1 MPTAPTAV
9 TTAPTAPDRADR
21 ATFSSRATAWAD
33 YQKDNLVPEI
43 NALATNVYNNAVEA
57 DADATTASTK
67 ATEAA
72 ASAAA
77 AAATAGATKWISGTT
92 YAEGDVV
99 WSPINSLSY
108 RRISAGGGT
117 TDPSI
122 DSANWASLASSP
134 IGSTLY
140 LAQFSAI

>member
-33 YQKDNLVPEI
+33 YQKTNLVPEI

-57 DADATTASTK
+57 EADAT
-67 ATEAA
+67 AA
-72 ASAAA
+72 AADAADAAA
-77 AAATAGATKWISGTT
+77 ALAAATAISGATKWISGTV
-92 YAEGDVV
+92 YAEGAVV
-99 WSPINSLSY
+99 WSPINYQSY
-108 RRISAGGGT
+108 RRKSAGGGT

-122 DSANWASLASSP
+122 DNTNWASLASSP
-134 IGSTLY
+134 VGSTLY
-140 LAQFSAI
+140 IAQFKVI